1 MNPADEMAANVILPT
16 ERRLAGAAAGSG
28 EKSDPQLRAI
38 LENLEGVA
46 RQDDRHSGKRR
57 RSRGFVRFLVAI
69 CIGVGGTLAW
79 QSYGEAIKQIIA
91 TRAPELGWSPEAK
104 QTIASSIQWLGWTKP
119 PANPENA
126 ASETVAPKAPAAPSL
141 DPAQMQQMVQNLP
154 TLRGMVEQLTAGQ
167 DQTTR
172 EIAKLD
178 SAVVEILMK
187 IPEPPP
193 QPSAAPARKPA
204 PVPPPSSRV
213 PTTQPSSRPPQ

>member
-91 TRAPELGWSPEAK
+91 TRAPELGRSPEAK
-104 QTIASSIQWLGWTKP
+104 QTIASSIQWLGWTRQHLRRGGW
-119 PANPENA
+119 ANRHPR
-126 ASETVAPKAPAAPSL
+126 
-141 DPAQMQQMVQNLP
+141 P
-154 TLRGMVEQLTAGQ
+154 TQ
-167 DQTTR
+167 
-172 EIAKLD
+172 
-178 SAVVEILMK
+178 
-187 IPEPPP
+187 
-193 QPSAAPARKPA
+193 KPA
-204 PVPPPSSRV
+204 PRNLPRQKPPPLPPSTRRGCRRWCRISQRCGKWSSSSLPVKTRRRV
-213 PTTQPSSRPPQ
+213 RSPSWNPPSWKY

>member
-1 MNPADEMAANVILPT
+1 MNPADEMAAKVILPT
-16 ERRLAGAAAGSG
+16 ERRSAGAAAGSG

-57 RSRGFVRFLVAI
+57 GSRGFVRFLVAI

-104 QTIASSIQWLGWTKP
+104 QTIASSIQWLGWTRQ
-119 PANPENA
+119 PAHPENA
-126 ASETVAPKAPAAPSL
+126 AVAPKAPAAPSF
-141 DPAQMQQMVQNLP
+141 DPARMQEMVQNLAV
-154 TLRGMVEQLTAGQ
+154 LREMVQQLTAGQ
-167 DQTTR
+167 DQTSR
-172 EIAKLD
+172 EIAKLE

-187 IPEPPP
+187 VPEPSQPP
-193 QPSAAPARKPA
+193 AAPARKPA
-204 PVPPPSSRV
+204 PVPSPSSRV
-213 PTTQPSSRPPQ
+213 PAAQPSSRPPQ

>member
-57 RSRGFVRFLVAI
+57 RSRGFARFLVAI

-91 TRAPELGWSPEAK
+91 TRAPELGRSPEAK
-104 QTIASSIQWLGWTKP
+104 QTIASSIQWLGWTKQ
-119 PANPENA
+119 PAHPENA
-126 ASETVAPKAPAAPSL
+126 ASETVAPKAPAAPSF
-141 DPAQMQQMVQNLP
+141 DPARMQEMVQNLAA
-154 TLRGMVEQLTAGQ
+154 LREMVQQLTAGQ
-167 DQTTR
+167 DQTSR
-172 EIAKLD
+172 EIAKLE

-187 IPEPPP
+187 VPEPP
-193 QPSAAPARKPA
+193 QPPAAPARKPA
-204 PVPPPSSRV
+204 PVPSPSSRV
-213 PTTQPSSRPPQ
+213 PAAQPSSRPQQ